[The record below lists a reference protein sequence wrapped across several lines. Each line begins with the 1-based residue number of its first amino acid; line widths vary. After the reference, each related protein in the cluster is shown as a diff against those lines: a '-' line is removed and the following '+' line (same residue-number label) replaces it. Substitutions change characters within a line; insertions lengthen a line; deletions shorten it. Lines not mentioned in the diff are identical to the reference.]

1 MKLKFKYLFVIMG
14 IALMMPIIASAQ
26 TTDSLPE
33 QGVEPLDTL
42 QLPPMGRDYQWLS
55 YRGKADIQD
64 TGGTRTC
71 NFYMV
76 NRKDSILYLNLH
88 ASGIEFIRVVFT
100 PDTVTYVN
108 KLTYQYYQG
117 GYAPFRLL
125 TKLPI
130 DFETVQS
137 VFNGQTESF
146 EEKLRDKRISL
157 SYSDFVAVDSTRSL
171 FSDILFKDLNH
182 LLEIHAKMKVIRFDT
197 PGPTSIRIPE
207 KFEELKMLP

>member
-1 MKLKFKYLFVIMG
+1 MELNLKYLFWVMG

-26 TTDSLPE
+26 TS
-33 QGVEPLDTL
+33 DTL
-42 QLPPMGRDYQWLS
+42 SVSDNSVVDSTQIPPMGRDYLWLS

-64 TGGTRTC
+64 TVGTRTC

-125 TKLPI
+125 TKSPI
-130 DFETVQS
+130 DFQTVQS
-137 VFNGQTESF
+137 LFNGQTEDF
-146 EEKLRDKRISL
+146 EESLRDKRISL

-182 LLEIHAKMKVIRFDT
+182 LLEIHARMKVIRFDT
-197 PGPTSIRIPE
+197 PGPTGIRIPE
-207 KFEELKMLP
+207 KFEELKM